1 MKGCYV
7 NWAKV
12 VALIA
17 KEKVHRLVIQKFTSG
32 RSSNMSRLNLMYVS
46 CKTKPNDVLC
56 KSYGLL
62 EGTRGKATC
71 PYDVPLAELTQ
82 MQDL

>member
-17 KEKVHRLVIQKFTSG
+17 KEKVHRLVIEKFTSG
-32 RSSNMSRLNLMYVS
+32 RSSNMSRLNLRDVS
-46 CKTKPNDVLC
+46 YKTKPNDVLC
-56 KSYGLL
+56 
-62 EGTRGKATC
+62 
-71 PYDVPLAELTQ
+71 
-82 MQDL
+82 